1 MKKLMVAG
9 GALAVFAC
17 MGAAPTA
24 ISVPAGETVK
34 VGAGCQFKGGVLVK
48 TGAGTLDLS
57 AQGDPV
63 YSPEKT
69 PEPVEPSPS
78 PEPNQTSEPGH
89 TAEPSSTDEPSSTA
103 KPENTPERTPG
114 PTDAFSG

>member
-57 AQGDPV
+57 AAVLRNEGLEIREGAV
-63 YSPEKT
+63 LF
-69 PEPVEPSPS
+69 
-78 PEPNQTSEPGH
+78 
-89 TAEPSSTDEPSSTA
+89 A
-103 KPENTPERTPG
+103 
-114 PTDAFSG
+114 SGGV